1 MRNLILTVYLSILSL
16 LGLAQ
21 KQAHGDLYM
30 LRIYH
35 CQTMDQVTAIE
46 SYAGT
51 ILKPYLHKQGIP
63 HIGIFMPIQN
73 DTLQDK
79 KLMVWIPL
87 RSMDQLTKLE
97 SAFETIDP
105 WGKDPMIQLKSE
117 EGRLPYQRIEISLS
131 RAFRF
136 MTRYDAATSFK
147 RGPDN
152 VYEYRSYESSTEA
165 MHLNKVHMFNEGG
178 EIPLFKRLDFNAL
191 FYARVIAGAR
201 MPNLIYMT
209 RFEDMNARTAH
220 WKAFVDDPAWKQM
233 VADPKYQGNVSR
245 NETILM
251 KASPL
256 SDL

>member
-1 MRNLILTVYLSILSL
+1 MRNLILTALLSFLSL
-16 LGLAQ
+16 LASAQ
-21 KQAHGDLYM
+21 KQAPGDLYM
-30 LRIYH
+30 VRIYH
-35 CQTMDQVTAIE
+35 CQTMEQVAAVE
-46 SYAGT
+46 SYAGN
-51 ILKPYLHKQGIP
+51 ILRPYLHKQGIS

-87 RSMDQLTKLE
+87 RSLEQMTKLE
-97 SAFETIDP
+97 SAFEAIDP
-105 WGKDPMIQLKSE
+105 WGKDPLIQLNGEQEKP
-117 EGRLPYQRIEISLS
+117 PYQRIEISLS

-147 RGPDN
+147 RSPEN
-152 VYEYRSYESSTEA
+152 IYEYRSYESSTEA
-165 MHLNKVHMFNEGG
+165 LHLNKVQMFNEGG

-220 WKAFVDDPAWKQM
+220 WKAFGEDPAWKQM
-233 VADPKYQGNVSR
+233 VADPKYKGNVSR